1 MNLRRRTHAH
11 ALDPVSASG
20 LEAELRDHP
29 QIELIEFG
37 EAADDESVAVAAVET
52 LGEPELVMV
61 RKAKRYGCRKMV
73 VVCSSPQ
80 GLDLFQAID
89 LGICAILPRHEAT
102 TARLVRA
109 VRSAAAGE
117 AAIPSDMLEKLLA
130 QVGKIQQD
138 VLTPR
143 GLRASGMADRE
154 VKILRLVADG
164 MDTRE
169 IAHQLAYSERTVKN
183 VLHDVTTRFQ
193 LKNRSHAVAYAVR
206 EGLI

>member
-1 MNLRRRTHAH
+1 MNFRRRTHAH

-73 VVCSSPQ
+73 LVCSSPQ

-89 LGICAILPRHEAT
+89 LGVCAILPRNEAT
-102 TARLVRA
+102 TARLARA

-117 AAIPSDMLEKLLA
+117 AAIPADMLEKLLA

-143 GLRASGMADRE
+143 GLRSSGMADRE

-169 IAHQLAYSERTVKN
+169 IANQLAYSERTVKN

>member
-1 MNLRRRTHAH
+1 MNLRRRTHVH
-11 ALDPVSASG
+11 ALDPVSSSG
-20 LEAELRDHP
+20 LEAELRNHP

-37 EAADDESVAVAAVET
+37 EAADDDSVAVAAIES
-52 LGEPELVMV
+52 LGEPEMVLV
-61 RKAKRYGCRKMV
+61 RKSKRYGCRKV
-73 VVCSSPQ
+73 VLVCSTPQ
-80 GLDLFQAID
+80 NLDLFAAID
-89 LGICAILPRHEAT
+89 LGVCAILPRHEAT
-102 TARLVRA
+102 ATRLSRA

-117 AAIPSDMLEKLLA
+117 AAIPADMLGRLLT

-154 VKILRLVADG
+154 VRILRLVADG
-164 MDTRE
+164 LDTRE
-169 IAHQLAYSERTVKN
+169 IAHELCYSERTVKN

>member
-1 MNLRRRTHAH
+1 MNLRRRTHVH
-11 ALDPVSASG
+11 ALDPVSSSG

-29 QIELIEFG
+29 QIELIPFG
-37 EAADDESVAVAAVET
+37 EAADQDSVAVAAIDC
-52 LGEPELVMV
+52 LSEPEMVMV
-61 RKAKRYGCRKMV
+61 RKAKKYGCRKV
-73 VVCSSPQ
+73 VLVSPTPQ
-80 GLDLFQAID
+80 NLDLFEAID
-89 LGICAILPRHEAT
+89 LGVCAILPRHEAT
-102 TARLVRA
+102 SARLARA

-117 AAIPSDMLEKLLA
+117 AAIPADMLGRFLA

-143 GLRASGMADRE
+143 GLRTTGMADRE

-164 MDTRE
+164 LDTRE
-169 IAHQLAYSERTVKN
+169 IATKLSYSERTVKN

>member
-1 MNLRRRTHAH
+1 MNFRRRTHAH

-37 EAADDESVAVAAVET
+37 EAADQESVAVAAVES
-52 LGEPELVMV
+52 LGEPELVRV

-80 GLDLFQAID
+80 GLDLFKAID

-117 AAIPSDMLEKLLA
+117 AAIPADMLEKLLA

-154 VKILRLVADG
+154 VSILRLVADG

-169 IAHQLAYSERTVKN
+169 IAQQLAYSERTVKN
-183 VLHDVTTRFQ
+183 VLHDVTTRLQ
-193 LKNRSHAVAYAVR
+193 LRNRSHAVAYAMR

>member
-11 ALDPVSASG
+11 ALDPVSVSG

-37 EAADDESVAVAAVET
+37 ESADKESVAVAAIET
-52 LGEPELVMV
+52 FGEPELVMV

-73 VVCSSPQ
+73 LVCSSPQ
-80 GLDLFQAID
+80 GLDLFKAID
-89 LGICAILPRHEAT
+89 LGVCAILPRNEAT
-102 TARLVRA
+102 PARLARA
-109 VRSAAAGE
+109 VRSVAAGE
-117 AAIPSDMLEKLLA
+117 AAIPADMLQKLLT
-130 QVGKIQQD
+130 QFGKIQQD
-138 VLTPR
+138 TQMPR
-143 GLRASGMADRE
+143 GSRASGMADRE

-169 IAHQLAYSERTVKN
+169 IAQQLSYSERTVKN
-183 VLHDVTTRFQ
+183 VLHDVTTRFH

>member
-1 MNLRRRTHAH
+1 MNLRRRTHVH
-11 ALDPVSASG
+11 ALDPVSSSG

-29 QIELIEFG
+29 QIELIAFG
-37 EAADDESVAVAAVET
+37 ETADHDSVAVVAIDSLDDPET
-52 LGEPELVMV
+52 VLV
-61 RKAKRYGCRKMV
+61 RKAKRYGCRKV
-73 VVCSSPQ
+73 VLVSHTPQ
-80 GLDLFQAID
+80 NLDLFAAID
-89 LGICAILPRHEAT
+89 LDVCAILPRHEAT
-102 TARLVRA
+102 AARLARA

-117 AAIPSDMLEKLLA
+117 AAIPADMLGRLLA
-130 QVGKIQQD
+130 QVGKLQHD
-138 VLTPR
+138 VLAPR

-164 MDTRE
+164 LDTRE
-169 IAHQLAYSERTVKN
+169 IAHELSYSERTVKN

>member
-1 MNLRRRTHAH
+1 MNFRRRTHAH

-73 VVCSSPQ
+73 LVCSTPQ

-89 LGICAILPRHEAT
+89 LGVCAILPRHEAT
-102 TARLVRA
+102 TARLARA

-117 AAIPSDMLEKLLA
+117 AAIPADMLEKLLA
-130 QVGKIQQD
+130 QFGKMQQD

-154 VKILRLVADG
+154 VKILGLVADG

-169 IAHQLAYSERTVKN
+169 IAHQLSYSERTVKN